1 MILLIE
7 IVILIMINYAG
18 QCAFQQWGKKGRRC
32 KPNLR
37 FTIITL

>member
-7 IVILIMINYAG
+7 IGIMINYAG
-18 QCAFQQWGKKGRRC
+18 QCAFQQWGKNGRRC

>member
-18 QCAFQQWGKKGRRC
+18 QCAFQQWGKKG
-32 KPNLR
+32 KKMPA
-37 FTIITL
+37 